1 MAPARASKSAV
12 RMIAVA
18 ILLVA
23 AGCSSDFD
31 RQLAEAEQLRAEAS
45 AVGAEW
51 LQTEGL
57 LEQAREAAANG
68 DTQTALSLVAE
79 ARFQAE
85 AALHQAEHETGVWRD
100 RVVR

>member
-1 MAPARASKSAV
+1 MALVRASKTAV

-18 ILLVA
+18 MLLVA

-31 RQLAEAEQLRAEAS
+31 RRLAEAEQLREEA
-45 AVGAEW
+45 AAAGAEW

-85 AALHQAEHETGVWRD
+85 AALRQAEHEAEAWRD